1 MDFRWTHEEEA
12 FRKELRQF
20 LDDLVPTGYDAFA
33 LTEEEWG
40 ANSKRFCGQL
50 ADRGYLT
57 PSWPKEYGGR
67 DASAFE
73 QVIVA
78 EEMVLHGEPRGLQYM
93 SVNYIGPTIMMA
105 GSDEQKRYHL
115 SRISKGDV
123 LWCQGFSE
131 PDAGSDLASLRTR
144 AVRDGD
150 EYVINGEKIWTSG
163 ADVAD
168 FCFLLART
176 DAEAPKHRGLS
187 LFLVPTDTPGFEV
200 RKVPG
205 VVGEGAFHY
214 LVLTDVRVPATMLLG
229 NENEGW
235 SLVRRALVFERVGV
249 AKYARGARY
258 LDRFM
263 AWAREHGRDQDPVVR
278 RQFAEA
284 HAAVEMARI
293 LAMKVADER
302 VKGRPDSP
310 VAYVYRAASVRAER
324 MVMELGIELLGPEA
338 VVENSYADRQVR
350 WGLTAGVAG
359 GSAEMQLNT
368 IAQQVLGLPRTS

>member
-1 MDFRWTHEEEA
+1 MDFNWTEKETA
-12 FRKELRQF
+12 FRAELREF
-20 LDDLVPTGYDAFA
+20 LDGLVPVGYDAFA
-33 LTEEEWG
+33 LDEEEWAANARRFG
-40 ANSKRFCGQL
+40 ARL
-50 ADRGYLT
+50 AERGYLT
-57 PSWPKEYGGR
+57 PSWPAEYGGR

-93 SVNYIGPTIMMA
+93 SVNYIGPTIMLA
-105 GSDEQKRYHL
+105 GTEEQKSYHL
-115 SRISKGDV
+115 GRISRGDV

-131 PDAGSDLASLRTR
+131 PDAGSDLTALRTR
-144 AVRDGD
+144 AARDGD
-150 EYVINGEKIWTSG
+150 EFVINGEKIWTSG
-163 ADVAD
+163 AEVAD

-176 DAEAPKHRGLS
+176 DPDAPNHRALS
-187 LFLVPTDTPGFEV
+187 LFLVPMGTSGLEV

-214 LVLTDVRVPATMLLG
+214 LVFNDVRVPETALLG
-229 NENEGW
+229 PENGGW
-235 SLVRRALVFERVGV
+235 SLVRQALVFERVGV
-249 AKYARGARY
+249 AKYARGRRY

-263 AWAREHGRDQDPVVR
+263 DWAREHGRDGDPAVR

-284 HAAVEMARI
+284 SAAVDMARV
-293 LAMKVADER
+293 LAVRVADER

-324 MVMELGIELLGPEA
+324 AVMELGIELLGPDS
-338 VVENSYADRQVR
+338 VETDSLADRQLR
-350 WGLTAGVAG
+350 WGMTAGVAG

-368 IAQQVLGLPRTS
+368 IARLVLGLPRS